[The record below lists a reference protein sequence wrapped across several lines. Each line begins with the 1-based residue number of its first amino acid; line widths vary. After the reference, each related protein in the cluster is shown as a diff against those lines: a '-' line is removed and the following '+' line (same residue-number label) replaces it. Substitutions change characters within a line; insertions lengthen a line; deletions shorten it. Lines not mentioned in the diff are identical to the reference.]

1 MWVWEGGRG
10 WPWWVIGDVPL
21 IFRRQCY
28 YQDKD
33 DCFAADATVELEN
46 GEVKTMA
53 QLQIGDRV
61 RTSATTFSDV
71 HFFSHD
77 DAEVRGGETR
87 PTVTLPPFPPLSIPL
102 PSLQATSTFTILTT
116 ASGHQIAMTGKHYVP
131 LHPARNLTRAS
142 EVRIGH
148 LLELADG
155 STSAVIRVHTERRS
169 GLYNPH
175 TLDGQIV
182 VDGVVASCYTGSIE
196 PTLAHSLLWPL
207 RTLYALGVRVD
218 SVPADEKV
226 RQAVLSVL
234 PRGH

>member
-1 MWVWEGGRG
+1 M
-10 WPWWVIGDVPL
+10 
-21 IFRRQCY
+21 QCFY
-28 YQDKD
+28 DEKD

-46 GEVKTMA
+46 GETKTMV
-53 QLQIGDRV
+53 QLQVGDRV
-61 RTSATTFSDV
+61 RTSKDTFSDV

-77 DAEVRGGETR
+77 DAEVGIGSVGAAVQRLR
-87 PTVTLPPFPPLSIPL
+87 VCLFPPSSPA
-102 PSLQATSTFTILTT
+102 PQATSTFTILTT
-116 ASGHQIAMTGKHYVP
+116 ASGHQIAMTGKHYIP

-142 EVRIGH
+142 QVRVGH

-155 STSAVIRVHTERRS
+155 TTSPVVRVHTERRT
-169 GLYNPH
+169 GLFNPH

-196 PTLAHSLLWPL
+196 PTLAHGLLWPL

-234 PRGH
+234 PQGP